1 MQPMVRA
8 FALALLLAPCALA
21 RADSYDLGS
30 FRLALID
37 DPVRVEFQKGAAAPT
52 LDNLQQVI
60 RIAAATRGWKVA
72 TQAVGRME
80 LINVVRDH
88 TMSVELAYDETGYRL
103 RYLQST
109 NLLYAA
115 KGGNLRVIHKNY
127 NEWLN
132 ELVLAINGGLQLP
145 AQTSKGFAPVAKID
159 AVPYVSEKGRG
170 AYQEFLGMPTPRA
183 FAIAPNGSWGRAV
196 RLRPG
201 ARGDVA
207 EDALERCNRRGEGQC
222 RVYAIDGHVV
232 WTAASDR

>member
-1 MQPMVRA
+1 MVRA
-8 FALALLLAPCALA
+8 CALALLLAQCAFA

-37 DPVRVEFQKGAAAPT
+37 DPVRVEFQKGAAVPT
-52 LDNLQQVI
+52 PDNLQQVI
-60 RIAAATRGWKVA
+60 RIAAATRGWRVA

-88 TMSVELAYDETGYRL
+88 TMSVEFLYDETGYRL
-103 RYLQST
+103 RYMQST

-115 KGGNLRVIHKNY
+115 RPGNVRVIHKNY

-132 ELVLAINGGLQLP
+132 ELVLAINGGLQVP
-145 AQTSKGFAPVAKID
+145 AQTTKGFAPVARID

-183 FAIAPNGSWGRAV
+183 FAIAPNGSWGRAA
-196 RLRPG
+196 RIG
-201 ARGDVA
+201 AGPRRDVA
-207 EDALERCNRRGEGQC
+207 EDALARCNQRGEGQC
-222 RVYAIDGHVV
+222 RMYAIDGHVV
-232 WTAASDR
+232 WTAVSDR

>member
-8 FALALLLAPCALA
+8 CTLALLLAPCALA
-21 RADSYDLGS
+21 RAESYDLG
-30 FRLALID
+30 FRLTLID
-37 DPVRVEFQKGAAAPT
+37 DPVRVEFQKGAAVPT
-52 LDNLQQVI
+52 PDNFPQVI

-72 TQAVGRME
+72 TQAEGRME
-80 LINVVRDH
+80 LTNVVRDH
-88 TMSVELAYDETGYRL
+88 TMSVELVYDETGYRL
-103 RYLQST
+103 RYMQST

-115 KGGNLRVIHKNY
+115 RPGNVRVIHKNY

-132 ELVLAINGGLQLP
+132 ELVLAINGGLQVP
-145 AQTSKGFAPVAKID
+145 AQTTKGFAPVAKID
-159 AVPYVSEKGRG
+159 ALPYVRENGRS

-183 FAIAPNGSWGRAV
+183 FAIAPNGAWGRGA

-207 EDALERCNRRGEGQC
+207 EDALARCNQRGEGQC

-232 WTAASDR
+232 WTAPSDR